1 MMIEVKICDNCGHRN
16 PINVMECEQCGL
28 DLTFAYPQMVD
39 DSIEE
44 PCEENETGSGVVLE
58 YVSDPSYRIN
68 ITKEISVG
76 RDCDELSE
84 IMNSS
89 NYTSRVHAKLRIKDG
104 KLQVMDASTNG
115 TYLNDVQL
123 KKLEWVDVN
132 IGDKIK
138 FADLEFVAKGVD
150 NAD

>member
-1 MMIEVKICDNCGHRN
+1 MMIEVKICENCGHRN

-44 PCEENETGSGVVLE
+44 TCPEVDQGTGVVLE
-58 YVSDPSYRIN
+58 YASDPSFKI
-68 ITKEISVG
+68 IVTKEMSVG
-76 RDCDELSE
+76 RDCDALSD

-89 NYTSRVHAKLRIKDG
+89 NYTSRVHAKLRIKDS

-115 TYLNDVQL
+115 TYLNNVQL
-123 KKLEWVDVN
+123 RKLEWVDVN
-132 IGDKIK
+132 IGDSIK
-138 FADLEFVAKGVD
+138 FADLEFIVKDVC